1 MNILKFIISAIQF
14 LIIANLFNFS
24 LALLGLPDGLIVIFL
39 KYLGIGISAL
49 FWGYY
54 NIISNKILEIVFNK
68 KITRKIEYKKISP
81 VNKESKNRA
90 LKMMLWF
97 GIGSLF
103 MTFAGLTSAFLVSKN
118 REDWVQNFDLPEA
131 FYYSLIFILSSSIIL
146 IFARRFLIKNQQK
159 KVSVLLLITILLGT
173 LFIVFQFLGFGQ
185 IMADGYHFTGPT
197 STINSSF
204 IFLIAFV
211 HLVHVLVALLAL
223 IVVFVKNLKGVYNHE
238 NYTGFDLASI
248 FWHFVDILW
257 IYLFIFLV
265 FFG

>member
-1 MNILKFIISAIQF
+1 MS
-14 LIIANLFNFS
+14 S
-24 LALLGLPDGLIVIFL
+24 
-39 KYLGIGISAL
+39 SE
-49 FWGYY
+49 
-54 NIISNKILEIVFNK
+54 NK
-68 KITRKIEYKKISP
+68 
-81 VNKESKNRA
+81 KNRA

-103 MTFAGLTSAFLVSKN
+103 MTFAGLTSAFIVSKN
-118 REDWVQNFDLPEA
+118 REDWVQNFDLPDA

-146 IFARRFLIKNQQK
+146 IFARKFLLKNQQK
-159 KVSVLLLITILLGT
+159 KVSVLLLCTILLGT
-173 LFIVFQFLGFGQ
+173 LFIIFQFIGFGQ
-185 IMADGYHFTGPT
+185 IMNDGYHFTGPT

-211 HLVHVLVALLAL
+211 HLVHVLVALIAL
-223 IVVFVKNLKGVYNHE
+223 FVVFIKNLKGLYNHE

>member
-1 MNILKFIISAIQF
+1 MDTLK
-14 LIIANLFNFS
+14 
-24 LALLGLPDGLIVIFL
+24 
-39 KYLGIGISAL
+39 
-49 FWGYY
+49 
-54 NIISNKILEIVFNK
+54 NK
-68 KITRKIEYKKISP
+68 
-81 VNKESKNRA
+81 KNRA

-103 MTFAGLTSAFLVSKN
+103 MTFAGLTSAFIVSKN

-131 FYYSLIFILSSSIIL
+131 FYYSLFFILTSSIIL
-146 IFARRFLIKNQQK
+146 IFARKILLKNQIK
-159 KVSVLLLITILLGT
+159 TVTVLLLGTILLGV
-173 LFIVFQFLGFGQ
+173 LFIIFQFIGFAQ
-185 IMADGYHFTGPT
+185 IIENGYHFTGPT

-211 HLVHVLVALLAL
+211 HLLHVLVALIAL
-223 IVVFVKNLKGVYNHE
+223 IVVFFKNLNGIYNAE
-238 NYTGFDLASI
+238 NLIGFDLASI

>member
-1 MNILKFIISAIQF
+1 MS
-14 LIIANLFNFS
+14 S
-24 LALLGLPDGLIVIFL
+24 L
-39 KYLGIGISAL
+39 
-49 FWGYY
+49 
-54 NIISNKILEIVFNK
+54 
-68 KITRKIEYKKISP
+68 
-81 VNKESKNRA
+81 VNKRNRA

-103 MTFAGLTSAFLVSKN
+103 MTFAGLTSAFIVSKN

-131 FYYSLIFILSSSIIL
+131 FYYSLIFMLSSSIIL
-146 IFARRFLIKNQQK
+146 IFARRLLIKNQQK